1 MLTINEDGNVS
12 FVNDADTYD
21 LSLSEDYQRFLIW
34 LTSPDETQE
43 IEESI
48 FDSDTSAPA
57 TDQAKLERYSD
68 FLKSFLSKRSSVFAE
83 ATAAGR
89 TNEKRVSE
97 MQSLI
102 NELKE
107 EETA

>member
-1 MLTINEDGNVS
+1 MITINEGGNVS
-12 FVNDADTYD
+12 FINDASTYD
-21 LSLSEDYQRFLIW
+21 LSISEDYKKFLIW

-43 IEESI
+43 IEEDI
-48 FDSDTSAPA
+48 FAPDAGAPA
-57 TDQAKLERYSD
+57 TEQAKLERYSD
-68 FLKSFLSKRSSVFAE
+68 FFKSFLRKRNSILAE

-97 MQSLI
+97 MRSLI

-107 EETA
+107 EETI